1 MSHTSR
7 SRYDAVIV
15 AIAPAA
21 LAAALVAH
29 PYLAGRL
36 PNDAAVAEAVVADTT
51 LWGLAHLG
59 TAVAS
64 ALVILA
70 FLAIGGILRD
80 AGQHRSS
87 SVGVPFVV
95 IGSTLFAVLA
105 GLEFAPLAAAGTGAE
120 VTQAAAI
127 QAALESWFVPIMV
140 TGALTFAIGVFAF
153 IPGIRAAR
161 VASGASS
168 TVIVG
173 ALAVMA
179 LSRFVPL
186 AVVQLYVQSAAALLA
201 LWPLAYHIWRHAVP
215 RPAAQVGGAQEVHA

>member
-1 MSHTSR
+1 MSDTSR
-7 SRYDAVIV
+7 SRYQAFIV

-29 PYLAGRL
+29 PYLSGRL

-51 LWGLAHLG
+51 LWGLVHLG

-64 ALVILA
+64 ALMILA
-70 FLAIGGILRD
+70 FVAIGSILRD
-80 AGQHRSS
+80 VGQHRSN

-95 IGSTLFAVLA
+95 LGSTLFAVLA
-105 GLEFAPLAAAGTGAE
+105 GLEFAALAAADTGADVAE
-120 VTQAAAI
+120 VAAI
-127 QAALESWFVPIMV
+127 QAALEPWFVPVMV

-161 VASGASS
+161 VPSGASS
-168 TVIVG
+168 TVVVG

-186 AVVQLYVQSAAALLA
+186 AAVQFYVQSAAALLA

-215 RPAAQVGGAQEVHA
+215 RPAAQPGGAQEVHA